1 MKYQFYVGIDVS
13 KSSLD
18 FALINALRP
27 DEIHHT
33 KTTNDDV
40 GIEQM
45 LVWIREKNSDFDFA
59 KSIFCMEATGLYCYP
74 LLQFLY
80 RHEAFVWVENPIQ
93 IKNTAGLTRGK
104 NDKIDSIRIVQY
116 ALKHSEKVRLWKPT
130 REVVDKLKHLSV
142 LRERL
147 VETRKRLLVPIEEF
161 RQVGNFAMAEL
172 LEESISKST
181 TAIEADIAGIEKQMK
196 ELIDDDDDLKKLF
209 SLVSSVIGIGF
220 VTAVNMIIHTNEF
233 KIMKDAKKLAC
244 YCGVAPFESSSGSS
258 IKKKTKVSHMAN
270 KRLKTNLHMAALSS
284 IRHDEGMKN
293 YYERKVAEGKPKLM
307 VLNAVRNKL
316 ISRVIAVVK
325 RETAY
330 TEIYLPK
337 SLAAS

>member
-1 MKYQFYVGIDVS
+1 MWK
-13 KSSLD
+13 
-18 FALINALRP
+18 R
-27 DEIHHT
+27 
-33 KTTNDDV
+33 
-40 GIEQM
+40 
-45 LVWIREKNSDFDFA
+45 
-59 KSIFCMEATGLYCYP
+59 
-74 LLQFLY
+74 
-80 RHEAFVWVENPIQ
+80 
-93 IKNTAGLTRGK
+93 
-104 NDKIDSIRIVQY
+104 KI
-116 ALKHSEKVRLWKPT
+116 A
-130 REVVDKLKHLSV
+130 
-142 LRERL
+142 
-147 VETRKRLLVPIEEF
+147 
-161 RQVGNFAMAEL
+161 
-172 LEESISKST
+172 
-181 TAIEADIAGIEKQMK
+181 
-196 ELIDDDDDLKKLF
+196 LKKLF